1 MKEGSVREYGVFRC
15 QFATPNMQCRTPS
28 AVNVNGWPM
37 SNPILVEVLRGSL
50 LESRHEGAVA
60 VVDAENRPVFCLGD
74 VDRPVYPRSAVKELQ
89 ALVLVESGAADR
101 YGLTE
106 AELALV
112 CASHSG
118 EPDHV
123 AAAQSML
130 SRAGLTREA
139 LRCGAHPPIHQP
151 SAVALY
157 RAGQA
162 PSALHNN
169 CSGKHCGFL
178 CAACATGADPQ
189 SYTEPGHPVQREVR
203 SVIESLSD
211 APLPDRHRAIDGCSV
226 PTWALPLKN
235 LALAFARFGTGR
247 RLSPHR
253 AKAAARLR
261 AACAAQ
267 PWYVAGTGRFCTE
280 IMSRFGAR
288 IFIKSGAE
296 GVVCASLPAE
306 GLGIAVKCDDGAGR
320 AAEVVITALLA
331 RFCPMS
337 DYDRA
342 GLEKF
347 LRPSLRNWNGIV
359 VGSLRPTEAIAAAGF
374 NPAPGGTSPV

>member
-1 MKEGSVREYGVFRC
+1 
-15 QFATPNMQCRTPS
+15 
-28 AVNVNGWPM
+28 M
-37 SNPILVEVLRGSL
+37 SNPVLVEVLRGSL

-60 VVDAENRPVFCLGD
+60 VVDAENRPVFSLGD
-74 VDRPVYPRSAVKELQ
+74 VDRPTYPRSAVKALQ
-89 ALVLVESGAADR
+89 ALVLVESGAVER
-101 YGLTE
+101 YGLTD

-123 AAAQSML
+123 GAAQNML
-130 SRAGLTREA
+130 SRAGLTVEA

-157 RAGQA
+157 RAGNA

-178 CAACATGADPQ
+178 CAACATGTDPQ
-189 SYTEPGHPVQREVR
+189 SYTEPAHPVQREVR
-203 SVIESLSD
+203 SVIENLSD
-211 APLPDRHRAIDGCSV
+211 APLADQHRAIDGCSV
-226 PTWALPLKN
+226 PAWALPLKN
-235 LALAFARFGTGR
+235 LAFAFSRFGTGR

-261 AACAAQ
+261 TACAAH

-280 IMSRFGAR
+280 VMRRFGPR
-288 IFIKSGAE
+288 VFIKSGAE

-320 AAEVVITALLA
+320 ASEVVITALLA
-331 RFCPMS
+331 RFCAMS
-337 DYDRA
+337 EYDRA
-342 GLEKF
+342 GLEPF
-347 LRPSLRNWNGIV
+347 LHPTLRNWNGIA
-359 VGSLRPTEAIAAAGF
+359 VGSLRPTEALIK
-374 NPAPGGTSPV
+374 GGKS